1 MGELWRSFGGTRF
14 APEIK
19 SAWDT
24 LLATIQLSETVVAEA
39 DLTLQFL
46 LDRLMKALIV
56 HLTAVSS
63 SVPEP
68 SLQPSIQ
75 NLSMRGRNAV
85 RYMAGYV
92 VMKLTK
98 QFRRRSKK
106 DQEKRAWFVAVLN
119 TIKAEN
125 QALEGISTIE
135 DYTTFWT
142 EQVDRGGLYKISD
155 KVGVLISWCF

>member
-1 MGELWRSFGGTRF
+1 M
-14 APEIK
+14 
-19 SAWDT
+19 
-24 LLATIQLSETVVAEA
+24 SETVVAEA
-39 DLTLQFL
+39 DLTLQLL

-75 NLSMRGRNAV
+75 NLSMRERNAV
-85 RYMAGYV
+85 RYMSGYV
-92 VMKLTK
+92 VKLTK

-106 DQEKRAWFVAVLN
+106 DQEKRALFVAVLN
-119 TIKAEN
+119 TMKAEN

-155 KVGVLISWCF
+155 KVGVLILWCF